1 MILQHKKTIIEHKLR
16 LIIRFWFFQTK
27 KSPMG
32 NYVTV
37 SGFIVYYI
45 FINIL
50 ILFLLQD
57 TLMMVTEVAET
68 C

>member
-1 MILQHKKTIIEHKLR
+1 ME
-16 LIIRFWFFQTK
+16 
-27 KSPMG
+27 

-37 SGFIVYYI
+37 SGFIIYYI
-45 FINIL
+45 FVIIL

>member
-1 MILQHKKTIIEHKLR
+1 MFYDQD
-16 LIIRFWFFQTK
+16 IRHRKSRNTEWFCHT
-27 KSPMG
+27 
-32 NYVTV
+32 
-37 SGFIVYYI
+37 FIFSI
-45 FINIL
+45 IL